1 MDTILLQKSFDSFT
15 LEEAA
20 IDCSNFLPSENKAF
34 WTYEGSLTTPPL
46 LESVIW
52 ILFKTPMKIS
62 TAQMNAM
69 RSLNF
74 ASKDSKKGKMVNNY
88 RTPCP
93 LHERSIYSM

>member
-1 MDTILLQKSFDSFT
+1 MKSLDFIT
-15 LEEAA
+15 LEKAA
-20 IDCSNFLPSENKAF
+20 IDCANFLPENKDI

-46 LESVIW
+46 LESVTW

-62 TAQMNAM
+62 ADQMNAM

-93 LHERSIYSM
+93 LHERTIYSM